1 MKFETMSQFLARGG
15 KITKV
20 QPGVSG
26 KRKPTSS
33 QQAKPDL
40 QHVDFSKLPAEL
52 KKFANKRK

>member
-33 QQAKPDL
+33 QQAKP
-40 QHVDFSKLPAEL
+40 QQVDFSKLPAEL
-52 KKFANKRK
+52 KKFANKK